1 MLIPTV
7 PSIFASYTQCCCLK
21 TSCLRGKISSR
32 WLALK
37 VAGCVVLSSKAELE
51 KFLKKTMRHFIKIR
65 VRKPK
70 NINYFLFIY
79 KILYDLRKYNNT

>member
-1 MLIPTV
+1 MLILTV

-37 VAGCVVLSSKAELE
+37 VAGCVFLSSKAELE
-51 KFLKKTMRHFIKIR
+51 KCLKKTMRHFIKIR
-65 VRKPK
+65 VRKPH
-70 NINYFLFIY
+70 YLFIY
-79 KILYDLRKYNNT
+79 KILYDL